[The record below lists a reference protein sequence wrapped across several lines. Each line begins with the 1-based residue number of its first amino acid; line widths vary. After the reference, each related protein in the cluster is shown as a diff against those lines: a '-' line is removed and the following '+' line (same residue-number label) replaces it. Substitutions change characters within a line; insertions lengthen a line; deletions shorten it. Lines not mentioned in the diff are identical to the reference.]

1 MRKLGLPISGYLYA
15 IQPIIIG
22 ILPKVVYDYFHK
34 RKLESNSKKNNV
46 CKNK

>member
-22 ILPKVVYDYFHK
+22 ILPKVVYDYFIK
-34 RKLESNSKKNNV
+34 ENWKVIRKK
-46 CKNK
+46 